1 MRRWVASPVRA
12 PGFLI
17 GASRALPS
25 WGVLRAGAC
34 GVFLACGVLLAAT
47 SAPGVGA
54 AQAAGAV
61 TGKAGAGDT
70 AAVAR
75 VGVPEALQSMA
86 RGEIHV
92 VDVRRAGQRALGHI
106 RGDLHI
112 PLDQIRARHGELP
125 RDRRLVFYCSC
136 HAEETALE
144 AARVLIAAGDTS
156 AAVLVG
162 GYDAWR
168 AAGGPFQVDATWEE
182 IFRPDLPP
190 VAWGR
195 LPVDSVRCRYA
206 RDDSVA
212 FRGGASARIG
222 CLLDPAARG
231 FAGLQ
236 QRADASRCA
245 GRTVTMSAMV
255 RAQGV
260 FPGAFLWVGAEDGGG
275 RMIGM
280 TKSEPDSIR
289 GTGDW
294 RPVEVTWILPG
305 AAARVVIG
313 ISLMGAGRVWLDEV
327 RLVAPEGRA
336 LPRLRLVVENAGFED

>member
-1 MRRWVASPVRA
+1 MKCARVVS
-12 PGFLI
+12 
-17 GASRALPS
+17 ASRRRKMSA
-25 WGVLRAGAC
+25 AC
-34 GVFLACGVLLAAT
+34 VFLVCGALLAA
-47 SAPGVGA
+47 AVPGAGVA
-54 AQAAGAV
+54 RAAGASPRA
-61 TGKAGAGDT
+61 AGAGDT

-75 VGVPEALQSMA
+75 IGVPEAIQEA
-86 RGEIHV
+86 TRGGIHI
-92 VDVRRAGQRALGHI
+92 VDVRPAGQRALGHI

-144 AARVLIAAGDTS
+144 AARVLIQADDTS
-156 AAVLVG
+156 VAVLVG

-195 LPVDSVRCRYA
+195 LPVDSARCRYA

-212 FRGGASARIG
+212 FRGEGSARIG
-222 CLLDPAARG
+222 CVLDPAARG

-236 QRADASRCA
+236 QRLDASRCA
-245 GRTVTMSAMV
+245 GRAVTMSAMV
-255 RAQGV
+255 RAEGV
-260 FPGAFLWVGAEDGGG
+260 LPGAFLWVGAEDGGG

-280 TKSEPDSIR
+280 ARSEPDSIR
-289 GTGDW
+289 GTGEW
-294 RPVEVTWILPG
+294 RPVEVTWILPR

-327 RLVAPEGRA
+327 RLVAPEERGQ
-336 LPRLRLVVENAGFED
+336 PRLRLVVENAGFED